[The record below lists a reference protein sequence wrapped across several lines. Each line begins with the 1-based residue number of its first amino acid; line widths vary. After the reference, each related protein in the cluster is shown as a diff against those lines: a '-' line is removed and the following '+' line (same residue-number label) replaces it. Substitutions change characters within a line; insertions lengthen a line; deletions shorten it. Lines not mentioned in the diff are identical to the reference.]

1 MVNCLKQATPVN
13 VAIVVVHVH
22 TNAGSTKWLPCNRHG
37 VTINAELQ
45 CTANIWHAKLNHVWV
60 CVKSSQAKL
69 FLSLPKLEL
78 DATTIGGGMV
88 QTWCNHAHV
97 HGCNH
102 AQRGMMHLHTCPGD
116 AATGA

>member
-45 CTANIWHAKLNHVWV
+45 CTANIWHAKLNHGWV

-102 AQRGMMHLHTCPGD
+102 AQRGMMHLHTCPGG

>member
-1 MVNCLKQATPVN
+1 MDNCLKQATPVN

-37 VTINAELQ
+37 VTINAGLQ

-69 FLSLPKLEL
+69 LLSLPKLEP
-78 DATTIGGGMV
+78 DATTIGGGA
-88 QTWCNHAHV
+88 WCK
-97 HGCNH
+97 HG
-102 AQRGMMHLHTCPGD
+102 ATMHMCTV
-116 AATGA
+116 ATMHSGA